1 MNAVWTTVL
10 ADLKHRRLQAAVV
23 AVLVLLGSANA
34 ALALTLLVQSSTAYA
49 TAFERQSGSHL
60 QVTYDPSKI
69 GAAQLKTSGNL
80 IGATASAGPFLQSPV
95 VRIEHGSAKYN
106 LTLIGRSGPQAAV
119 NLLQITV
126 GRWAES
132 ADEIVITR
140 SFARTFGI
148 ALGDRLALLSRND
161 KPAVTVVG
169 EAVDV
174 NQPDAASS
182 DQSAWVLPESLPSLI
197 TTSSSL
203 QMLYR
208 FDRAPSADDLS
219 GKMDRL
225 TASLPPGAIA
235 GSSSYINTQRV
246 INSANAILLNLLLA
260 FCIFTI
266 VAAAAIVGNVVT
278 AAVLDDYRD
287 IGILKAVGFSP
298 GQVVALFMG
307 QMLVIALVGS
317 IPGTLAGAV
326 LSQTLLQQRAA
337 DLGLQAPSGF
347 VPGVDAGIVAM
358 MLLVVAVGALIPAW
372 RAGRLSPVRAM
383 TMAMAPT
390 TVRQSRLGRLIA
402 KLGLPRALSL
412 GAGGAFVRPL
422 RGGLTASGVL
432 FGVATL
438 TLAVG
443 LLGTAGQ
450 YVKLHPSSHIQV
462 QVDRIG
468 TYPDEKV
475 MGTLNSQPET
485 GAVVAI
491 HPGNALVPGVSDFV
505 NIIASRG
512 DLSQFGYR
520 LTSGRWFQQPGDAV
534 VSSGLLR
541 VTHHKVGDTLDITLD
556 GQPLRLHV
564 VGTLLEGINLAHQIR
579 IDWPTYLQA
588 APQGLP
594 TSYLVHLRDGT
605 DAAAYADRV
614 QRSEPDFLAANV
626 FGLEG
631 VGPVIAM
638 AQMTFL
644 LGLLL
649 ALVAVAAVFNTL
661 VLNTRERTQDTAI
674 LRALG
679 MSPGATV
686 LMVTSAAAV
695 LGIVGGLLGVPAGMG
710 FHHGILAAVSQVVGN
725 DLPAEVY
732 DVFNPVMLPLLA
744 AAGVLIAVLGGLIPG
759 RWASRLRVADVLHAE

>member
-1 MNAVWTTVL
+1 VNAVWTTVL

-23 AVLVLLGSANA
+23 AVLVLLASANA
-34 ALALTLLVQSSTAYA
+34 ALAVTLLVQSSTAYA
-49 TAFERQSGSHL
+49 SAFAHQRGSHL
-60 QVTYDPSKI
+60 QVSFDASKITSEQLAATGDLI
-69 GAAQLKTSGNL
+69 GAA
-80 IGATASAGPFLQSPV
+80 ATAGPFLQSPV
-95 VRIEHGSAKYN
+95 VRIEHGGTKYN
-106 LTLIGRSGPQAAV
+106 LTLIGRSGPEAAV
-119 NLLQITV
+119 NVLQLTA
-126 GRWAES
+126 GRWVES
-132 ADEIVITR
+132 GEEIVVTR
-140 SFARTFGI
+140 SFARTYGI
-148 ALGDRLALLSRND
+148 ALGERLTLLSRND

-174 NQPDAASS
+174 NQAEAASS
-182 DQSAWVLPESLPSLI
+182 DQSAWVLPASLPSLI
-197 TTSSSL
+197 SSSGSL

-208 FDRAPSADDLS
+208 FGHDPSAGDLTA
-219 GKMDRL
+219 KMDRL
-225 TASLPPGAIA
+225 TASLPAGAIG

-246 INSANAILLNLLLA
+246 INAANAFLLNLLLA

-278 AAVLDDYRD
+278 ATVLDHYRD

-298 GQVVALFMG
+298 GQVIGLFMG
-307 QMLVIALVGS
+307 QMVAIALAAS
-317 IPGTLAGAV
+317 IPGTLAGALV
-326 LSQTLLQQRAA
+326 SQTLLQQRAA
-337 DLGLQAPSGF
+337 DLGLQAPSAF
-347 VPGVDAGIVAM
+347 IPAVDAGIVAL
-358 MLLVVAVGALIPAW
+358 MLLIVAVGALIPAW
-372 RAGRLSPVRAM
+372 RAGRLSPVRAL
-383 TMAMAPT
+383 TMATAPRT
-390 TVRQSRLGRLIA
+390 MRRSRLARLLGR
-402 KLGLPRALSL
+402 LGLPRAVSL
-412 GAGGAFVRPL
+412 GAGSAFIRPL
-422 RGGLTASGVL
+422 RGGLTAGGVL
-432 FGVATL
+432 AGVATL

-468 TYPDEKV
+468 TYPDERV
-475 MGTLNSQPET
+475 MATLASQPET
-485 GAVVAI
+485 AAVVAI

-512 DLSQFGYR
+512 DLSQLGYR
-520 LTSGRWFQQPGDAV
+520 LTSGRWFAQPGDAV

-541 VTHHKVGDTLDITLD
+541 VTNHRVGDVLDITLD
-556 GQPLRLHV
+556 GHPLRLHV

-588 APQGLP
+588 APQGEP
-594 TSYLVHLRDGT
+594 ASYLVHLRSAS
-605 DAAAYADRV
+605 DAAAYAQRV

-638 AQMTFL
+638 AQMTFV
-644 LGLLL
+644 LGVLL
-649 ALVAVAAVFNTL
+649 ALVAIAAVFNTL

-686 LMVTSAAAV
+686 VMVTTAAAV
-695 LGIVGGLLGVPAGMG
+695 LGMIGGIVGMPAGMA

-725 DLPAEVY
+725 DLPSEVY
-732 DVFNPVMLPLLA
+732 EVFNPVMLPLLA
-744 AAGVLIAVLGGLIPG
+744 TAGILIAVLGGLVPG
-759 RWASRLRVADVLHAE
+759 WWASRLRVADVLRAE